1 MSATFSVKAIALAK
15 SSNLKTLSNRLIPSF
30 STRDHLETLG
40 LSSAISAS
48 VSVGS
53 PPRHGTHFARTSSSY
68 NGTPTR
74 QRTVIQ
80 VSSVVRGNRLVPGAG
95 ISQEW
100 SCFEPA
106 TLRFQLLAIG
116 RLSGCA
122 LGAHLQRLRRLLGGS
137 EALPG

>member
-30 STRDHLETLG
+30 STSDHRETLG

-53 PPRHGTHFARTSSSY
+53 PPRQGTHFARTSSSY
-68 NGTPTR
+68 NGTETR

-80 VSSVVRGNRLVPGAG
+80 VSSVRNHPTTVLILVEDSL
-95 ISQEW
+95 IFFCVE
-100 SCFEPA
+100 
-106 TLRFQLLAIG
+106 
-116 RLSGCA
+116 
-122 LGAHLQRLRRLLGGS
+122 
-137 EALPG
+137 